1 MLNSRRE
8 LLHSAASLAA
18 LLSIPSSLFSGQ
30 SNRPTPQPLPSP
42 NAPDPRFPQGMNGP
56 GPSTPDQRTI
66 NKQNLEQLR
75 TDVDKLYSLAVELKQ
90 ELGVTHTTAVYSV
103 AFVKNAKQI
112 EKLAKEIRD
121 LAKG

>member
-1 MLNSRRE
+1 
-8 LLHSAASLAA
+8 
-18 LLSIPSSLFSGQ
+18 
-30 SNRPTPQPLPSP
+30 
-42 NAPDPRFPQGMNGP
+42 MNGP

-90 ELGVTHTTAVYSV
+90 ELGVTNTTAVYSV